1 MSRILLV
8 TALAV
13 GLAVSG
19 CGGGDDTATS
29 EERAANSGAE
39 ATQGMSSPSQPTA
52 APPAAPSVEKPVAA
66 FSGPDIAG
74 LYLGMTPEQAKAV
87 LEAYDENMRLQDTL
101 RHFEYNALGKRYKT
115 DNFIA
120 ATHGQMPGGSIALS
134 VGYSY
139 PPAEPRVVSITRLH
153 RQTTEPLTQ
162 ADYAQA
168 LIDKYGQP
176 VEDINN
182 GRTDARAERT
192 LKWKL
197 ADTGELSCVSGASIG
212 NSVLDRFIRD
222 GRRMAEVDVTPEY
235 AAQCAGLFEYTLRGE
250 PVTNASGT
258 LFDVWAQAG
267 SEFAAQAWV
276 QQQVEDKSRT
286 GTAAPKL

>member
-1 MSRILLV
+1 MSRILV
-8 TALAV
+8 FTALAV
-13 GLAVSG
+13 GLAVSS
-19 CGGGDDTATS
+19 CGGSDDVTAS
-29 EERAANSGAE
+29 EERSANSAAGT
-39 ATQGMSSPSQPTA
+39 TQ
-52 APPAAPSVEKPVAA
+52 APPASQAPAAKPSKNPGPAS
-66 FSGPDIAG
+66 SGPDIAG
-74 LYLGMTPEQAKAV
+74 LYLGMTPEQVKAV
-87 LEAYDENMRLQDTL
+87 LEAYDEDMRIQDTI

-139 PPAEPRVVSITRLH
+139 PPAEPQVVSITRLH

-162 ADYAQA
+162 ADYAKA

-182 GRTDARAERT
+182 GRTDSRAERT
-192 LKWKL
+192 LKWEL
-197 ADTGELSCVSGASIG
+197 ADTGDVSCVSSASIG

-235 AAQCAGLFEYTLRGE
+235 AAQCAGVFEYTLRGE

-258 LFDVWAQAG
+258 IFDVWAQAG
-267 SEFAAQAWV
+267 SEFEAQAWV
-276 QQQVEDKSRT
+276 QQQVEDKSKT
-286 GTAAPKL
+286 GTVAPKL